1 MNGYGCACIL
11 QVRRQSVYT
20 QTSRKAFQDVLS
32 KNVPSK
38 FKVVFTLMKVYSGL
52 ISLVTINRQIQ
63 IMIHFSDWLGFNLF
77 EDQLVFQ
84 RTNSRVLTL
93 LFHPVALKHSSYMG
107 FCSHS
112 EPCWGERGCCLILRI
127 NKR

>member
-32 KNVPSK
+32 KNLPSK

-52 ISLVTINRQIQ
+52 ISLVTINRKIQ

-84 RTNSRVLTL
+84 RTNSRVLT
-93 LFHPVALKHSSYMG
+93 
-107 FCSHS
+107 
-112 EPCWGERGCCLILRI
+112 
-127 NKR
+127 